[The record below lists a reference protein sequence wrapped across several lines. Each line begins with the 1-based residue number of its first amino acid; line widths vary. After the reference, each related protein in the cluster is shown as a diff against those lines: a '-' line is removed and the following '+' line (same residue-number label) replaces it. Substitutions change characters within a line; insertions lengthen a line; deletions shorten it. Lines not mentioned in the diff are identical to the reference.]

1 MLFNF
6 FRLIFGC
13 VYFSACG
20 GFAERFINLC
30 TANGIPLWSIRK
42 RTSGL
47 TACTTVSGYKKIR
60 ASAKASGM
68 NVRIK
73 KKVGLPFVLHRY
85 ESHSG
90 LFVGLVAVILI
101 LTLMSNRIWVV
112 NVHGNTTV
120 SDEKIEQIF
129 SDAGLRIGVRKNKFD
144 ASDINSDAVLSIG
157 ELSWASINIDGSVA
171 EIEVREAL
179 KRPEVEQSYGT
190 SNIVARKDGQ
200 VEIIEPYK
208 GSAAIKP
215 GQTVMQGG
223 LLVSGVRQV
232 KNGMS
237 VLTDAD
243 GYAVARTVIRV
254 AVPLKNEVTVLK
266 PRTKRVYSLYF
277 LGRELSLSRR
287 KEADIVYRHRSW
299 LYIHGVKM
307 PFGIFYTQYTD
318 FDSSVSTADKHYA
331 ELSAMNDYALKSYH
345 ETLHSQIISQKTE
358 IKDGTVTGEYNCF
371 ENICRKVGFETE
383 LTEQEGES
391 EK

>member
-13 VYFSACG
+13 VYFTACG

-42 RTSGL
+42 RQSGL
-47 TACTTVSGYKKIR
+47 TACTTVSGYKKIK

-68 NVRIK
+68 TVRIK
-73 KKVGLPFVLHRY
+73 RKVGLPFVLHRY

-90 LFVGLVAVILI
+90 LFVGLVAVVLI

-129 SDAGLRIGVRKNKFD
+129 SDAGLHIGVRKNRFD

-179 KRPEVEQSYGT
+179 KRPEVEQSFGT

-208 GSAAIKP
+208 GSAATKP

-223 LLVSGVRQV
+223 LLVSGVSQV

-237 VLTDAD
+237 VFTDAD
-243 GYAVARTVIRV
+243 GYVVARTVIRV
-254 AVPLKNEVTVLK
+254 AVPLKEKITALK
-266 PRTKRVYSLYF
+266 PKTKKIFSLYF

-307 PFGIFYTQYTD
+307 PFGVFYTQYTD
-318 FDSSVSTADKHYA
+318 FEQQNEDPDKLFS
-331 ELSAMNDYALKSYH
+331 ELSAMNEYALKSYN
-345 ETLHSQIISQKTE
+345 ETLHSQVISQKTE
-358 IKDGTVTGEYNCF
+358 LKDDTVKGEYNCF
-371 ENICRKVGFETE
+371 ENICQKVGFETE
-383 LTEQEGES
+383 LTEEEIEN

>member
-13 VYFSACG
+13 VYFTACG

-30 TANGIPLWSIRK
+30 TANGIPLWSIK
-42 RTSGL
+42 KKPSGL
-47 TACTTVSGYKKIR
+47 TACTTVSGYKKIK

-68 NVRIK
+68 TVRIK

-90 LFVGLVAVILI
+90 LFVGLVAVVLI
-101 LTLMSNRIWVV
+101 LTLMSNRIWAV
-112 NVHGNTTV
+112 NVHGNMTV

-129 SDAGLRIGVRKNKFD
+129 SDAGLHIGVRKNRFD

-179 KRPEVEQSYGT
+179 KRPEVEQSFGT

-208 GSAAIKP
+208 GSAATKA

-223 LLVSGVRQV
+223 LLVSGVSQV

-237 VLTDAD
+237 VFTDAD
-243 GYAVARTVIRV
+243 GYVVARTVIRV
-254 AVPLKNEVTVLK
+254 AVPLKEKITALTPK
-266 PRTKRVYSLYF
+266 TKKIFSLYF

-287 KEADIVYRHRSW
+287 KEADIVYRHRAW

-307 PFGIFYTQYTD
+307 PFGVFYTQYTD
-318 FDSSVSTADKHYA
+318 FEQQNEEPDKLFS
-331 ELSAMNDYALKSYH
+331 ELSAMNEYALKSYN

-358 IKDGTVTGEYNCF
+358 LKDGTVKGEYNCF
-371 ENICRKVGFETE
+371 ENICQKVGFETE
-383 LTEQEGES
+383 LTEEES

>member
-13 VYFSACG
+13 VYFTAWG

-42 RTSGL
+42 RPSGL
-47 TACTTVSGYKKIR
+47 TACTTVSSYKKIK

-68 NVRIK
+68 TVRIK
-73 KKVGLPFVLHRY
+73 RKVGLPFVLHRY

-90 LFVGLVAVILI
+90 LFVGLVAVVLI

-129 SDAGLRIGVRKNKFD
+129 SDAGLHIGVRKNRFD

-179 KRPEVEQSYGT
+179 KRPEVEQSFGT

-208 GSAAIKP
+208 GSAATKP

-223 LLVSGVRQV
+223 LLVSGVSQV

-237 VLTDAD
+237 VFTDAD
-243 GYAVARTVIRV
+243 GYVVARTVIRV
-254 AVPLKNEVTVLK
+254 AVPLKEKITALK
-266 PRTKRVYSLYF
+266 PKTKKIFSLYF

-318 FDSSVSTADKHYA
+318 FEQQNKEPDKLFS
-331 ELSAMNDYALKSYH
+331 ELSAMNEYALKSYN

-358 IKDGTVTGEYNCF
+358 LKDGTVKGECNCF
-371 ENICRKVGFETE
+371 ENICQKVGFETE
-383 LTEQEGES
+383 LTEEEIEN